1 VIQTILELGNQVLAN
16 LGVEEPITDVTVF
29 FSDQF
34 YIRFFEGAFPHVD
47 FSGLEE
53 AQTDE
58 EMADNIQALIDL
70 LSEDILRYDLSHIK
84 GEEIVDGNAEHCI
97 NFLQL
102 AKEISLSFRNYEFAE
117 EGSEQQQ
124 HASERGSGGHHRAHS
139 DQEMRMRQQMEQ
151 AMEDVQMEDVSIN
164 LEDGMNSAD
173 DLNLP
178 ADHPMKHQNQHYG
191 QEDDSFD
198 KRDPLEMAQEAL
210 MGQGADEA
218 DQEIEQ
224 IINKKQ
230 GWHNQSDEDE
240 LDEEQ
245 YAQYQQQLAGS

>member
-1 VIQTILELGNQVLAN
+1 
-16 LGVEEPITDVTVF
+16 
-29 FSDQF
+29 
-34 YIRFFEGAFPHVD
+34 
-47 FSGLEE
+47 
-53 AQTDE
+53 
-58 EMADNIQALIDL
+58 
-70 LSEDILRYDLSHIK
+70 
-84 GEEIVDGNAEHCI
+84 
-97 NFLQL
+97 
-102 AKEISLSFRNYEFAE
+102 
-117 EGSEQQQ
+117 
-124 HASERGSGGHHRAHS
+124 
-139 DQEMRMRQQMEQ
+139 MRQQMEQ

-178 ADHPMKHQNQHYG
+178 ADHPMKNQNQNYG

-230 GWHNQSDEDE
+230 GWHDQSDEDE

-245 YAQYQQQLAGS
+245 YAQYQQQLAGSQEQLVDQEEEEEEVEGDDEVIHPDLIAAAQEMGLELNPD